1 MTLAEFEKAWKA
13 LKSGETM
20 VYYVA
25 PKGETLSTV
34 RERREKVAA
43 VAHRQRARE
52 AVRPGR
58 ANPCRYAG
66 RRHARQGR
74 PGRLCGA
81 EKIVKAGQESLRVKL
96 RDDE

>member
-13 LKSGETM
+13 LESGETM

-43 VAHRQRARE
+43 VANLAMEYGTPTDGFLYDLVGLPRRRGLGFGHLTQRRLSN
-52 AVRPGR
+52 GR
-58 ANPCRYAG
+58 TEYRITKT
-66 RRHARQGR
+66 RTT
-74 PGRLCGA
+74 
-81 EKIVKAGQESLRVKL
+81 
-96 RDDE
+96 